1 MVPRGPL
8 GRQVMRNL
16 RVYAGSEHPHAAQSP
31 EKLDVAAL
39 NRKNARAA

>member
-16 RVYAGSEHPHAAQSP
+16 RVYAGPEHPHAAQAP
-31 EKLDVAAL
+31 EKLDIAAM
-39 NRKNARAA
+39 NRKNVRA